1 MAGAI
6 RATRRKRIFIS
17 NELHSQA
24 QRFRPFSSTVS
35 APLSISFRSHCR
47 EVESPVAI
55 GLGDAGPVA
64 QSVGMDAM
72 AVGEKR
78 IDLPAADFLLR
89 IVVVLENDPD
99 GINVVDFLKRHV
111 FCLHLVE
118 NGVCALH
125 PCLDFIFESRF
136 VELFANGLDKFLHDF
151 SR

>member
-1 MAGAI
+1 MSCIAKLSDFVHFP
-6 RATRRKRIFIS
+6 RPY
-17 NELHSQA
+17 LHLY
-24 QRFRPFSSTVS
+24 PF
-35 APLSISFRSHCR
+35 PFRSHCR

-151 SR
+151 FAVTCRLVEL